1 MKSILRTALIVIGLI
16 LCISANGQETAT
28 RGTIQETGGNIVV
41 HLETASWGQGYPFN
55 EQCWTSYGG
64 TTHAKTGCVS
74 TAYAIVMRYHK
85 FPKEGTANKLY
96 NCQAPTYVELTDR
109 IYDWD
114 NMPLVYDG
122 NWTEAQIYEVSK
134 IMSHLAHANFSSF
147 GSGTTTANEERET
160 ARLNRYFNYPKIAAS
175 YQRDYTKEQWE
186 AMIRESLDNGCPV
199 PYAANN
205 SGTGDTRHMFVID
218 GYTDNGYFHFNF
230 GWNGGGN
237 GWFKLDNITPYQGD
251 NYSWK
256 DGSEHYA
263 NFNLM
268 PDVARQT
275 ITATVAPTNA
285 GTVAI
290 NSNQAANE
298 VTAELFEGA
307 QVTLTAKANDGY
319 IFSHWSKGAETISTE
334 SICKVTVDAN
344 GNDYVAN
351 FTEYSGPT
359 TAEYTISPTTGTLT
373 NSTGKSST
381 WTFTKTSE
389 CPAELTLQSACGTT
403 AVNAM
408 NINSGTLQLYAFDYD
423 MQSGMTYTLGVPEGY
438 LILGYELKFKKGSR
452 TYDITISNDETILKP
467 DGVSDQVFTA
477 TGLSTTNTSFSLT
490 GTTANDFVKVTR
502 FIVTVQKEGSP
513 ETGIETIEIPVEES
527 IYNLKGEKLDNI
539 TEPGIYIING
549 KKILK
554 R

>member
-85 FPKEGTANKLY
+85 IPKEGTANKLY

-147 GSGTTTANEERET
+147 GSGATTANEERET

-199 PYAANN
+199 PYASNN

-298 VTAELFEGA
+298 VTAELFEGS

-319 IFSHWSKGAETISTE
+319 IFSHWSKGSETISTE

-423 MQSGMTYTLGVPEGY
+423 MQSGMTYTLGVPDGF
-438 LILGYELKFKKGSR
+438 LITGYELTYKMGSS
-452 TYDITISNDETILKP
+452 YKITIKNDTMEQTATR
-467 DGVSDQVFTA
+467 SDQVFTA

-490 GTTANDFVKVTR
+490 GTAANNFVKVTR

-513 ETGIETIEIPVEES
+513 ETDIETIEIPVEES

-539 TEPGIYIING
+539 TEPGIYIVNG

>member
-96 NCQAPTYVELTDR
+96 NCQAAHTYVELTDR

-134 IMSHLAHANFSSF
+134 IMSHLAHAKFSSF
-147 GSGTTTANEERET
+147 GSGATTANEERET

-268 PDVARQT
+268 PNVARQT

-298 VTAELFEGA
+298 VTAELFEGS

-423 MQSGMTYTLGVPEGY
+423 MQSGMTYTLGVPEGF
-438 LILGYELKFKKGSR
+438 LITGYELTYKMGSS
-452 TYDITISNDETILKP
+452 YNITIENETMKQIATK
-467 DGVSDQVFTA
+467 SDQVFTA
-477 TGLSTTNTSFSLT
+477 TGLSTTSTSFSLT
-490 GTTANDFVKVTR
+490 GTIANNFVMVTR

-539 TEPGIYIING
+539 TEPGIYIVNG

>member
-96 NCQAPTYVELTDR
+96 NCQAAHTYVELTDR
-109 IYDWD
+109 VYDWD

-147 GSGTTTANEERET
+147 GSGATTANEERET

-298 VTAELFEGA
+298 VTAELFEGS

-334 SICKVTVDAN
+334 NICKVTVDAN

-373 NSTGKSST
+373 NGTSKSST

-408 NINSGTLQLYAFDYD
+408 KINSGILQLYAFDYD
-423 MQSGMTYTLGVPEGY
+423 MQSGMTYTLGVPDGF
-438 LILGYELKFKKGSR
+438 LITGYELTYKMGSS
-452 TYDITISNDETILKP
+452 YNITIENETMKQIATK
-467 DGVSDQVFTA
+467 SDQVFTA
-477 TGLSTTNTSFSLT
+477 TGLSTTSTSFSLT
-490 GTTANDFVKVTR
+490 GTIANNFVMVTR

-539 TEPGIYIING
+539 TEPGIYIVNG

>member
-96 NCQAPTYVELTDR
+96 NCQAPTYVEVTDR

-147 GSGTTTANEERET
+147 GSGATTAYEERET
-160 ARLNRYFNYPKIAAS
+160 ARLNRFFNYPKIAAS

-298 VTAELFEGA
+298 VTAELFEGS

-373 NSTGKSST
+373 NGTSKSST

-408 NINSGTLQLYAFDYD
+408 NINSEILQLYAFDYD
-423 MQSGMTYTLGVPEGY
+423 MQSGMTYTLCVPDGF
-438 LILGYELKFKKGSR
+438 LITGYEL
-452 TYDITISNDETILKP
+452 TYKMSSSYNITIENETMKQIATR
-467 DGVSDQVFTA
+467 SDQVFTA
-477 TGLSTTNTSFSLT
+477 TGLSTTSTSFSLT
-490 GTTANDFVKVTR
+490 GTVANNFVKVTR

-539 TEPGIYIING
+539 TEPGIYIVNG

>member
-41 HLETASWGQGYPFN
+41 YLETASWGQGYPFN

-147 GSGTTTANEERET
+147 GSGATTANEERET

-186 AMIRESLDNGCPV
+186 EMIRESLDNGCPV
-199 PYAANN
+199 PYASNN

-268 PDVARQT
+268 PDVTRQT

-298 VTAELFEGA
+298 VTAELFEGS

-359 TAEYTISPTTGTLT
+359 TAEYTISPKTGTLT

-423 MQSGMTYTLGVPEGY
+423 MQSGMTYTLGVPDGF
-438 LILGYELKFKKGSR
+438 LITGYELTYKMGGS
-452 TYDITISNDETILKP
+452 YNITIENETMKQTATR
-467 DGVSDQVFTA
+467 SDQVFTA
-477 TGLSTTNTSFSLT
+477 TGLSTTSTSFSLT
-490 GTTANDFVKVTR
+490 GTVANNFVKVTR

-513 ETGIETIEIPVEES
+513 ETGIETIEIPVRES
-527 IYNLKGEKLDNI
+527 TYNLKGEKLDNI
-539 TEPGIYIING
+539 TEPGIYIVNG

>member
-1 MKSILRTALIVIGLI
+1 MKSILRTVLIVIGLI

-41 HLETASWGQGYPFN
+41 YLETASWGQGYPFN

-96 NCQAPTYVELTDR
+96 NCQAAHTYVELTDR

-147 GSGTTTANEERET
+147 GSGATTANEERET
-160 ARLNRYFNYPKIAAS
+160 ARLNRYFNYQKIAAS

-268 PDVARQT
+268 PNVARQT

-298 VTAELFEGA
+298 VTAELFEGS

-373 NSTGKSST
+373 NGTSKSST

-423 MQSGMTYTLGVPEGY
+423 MQSGMTYTLGVPEGF
-438 LILGYELKFKKGSR
+438 LITGYEL
-452 TYDITISNDETILKP
+452 TYKMSSSYNITIENETMKQIATK
-467 DGVSDQVFTA
+467 SDQVFTA
-477 TGLSTTNTSFSLT
+477 TGLSTTSTSFSLT
-490 GTTANDFVKVTR
+490 GTVANNFVKVTR

-527 IYNLKGEKLDNI
+527 IYNLKGEQLDNI
-539 TEPGIYIING
+539 TEPGIYIVNG